1 MWKKDRFVCYF
12 HLPSYGLQTAVE
24 PVCVDRL
31 CTKITS
37 SYDVNNFRNIELN
50 FQENAQQK
58 TVGLTSD
65 GNQIPVV
72 IERDSSDEIVTV
84 WVS

>member
-1 MWKKDRFVCYF
+1 MLFLFVILR
-12 HLPSYGLQTAVE
+12 HPNSRGTGLRI
-24 PVCVDRL
+24 DRL

-72 IERDSSDEIVTV
+72 IERDSSNEILTV